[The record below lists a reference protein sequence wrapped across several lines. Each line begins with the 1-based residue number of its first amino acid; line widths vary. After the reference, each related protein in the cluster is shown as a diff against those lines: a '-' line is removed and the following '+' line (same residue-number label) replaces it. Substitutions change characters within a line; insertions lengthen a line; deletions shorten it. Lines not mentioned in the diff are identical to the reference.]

1 MNREDN
7 ICARQWLAGHPL
19 AGTASPSNWLR
30 YRVTPLPH
38 GLPAGGCAAPPLRG
52 QRVRDAG
59 ALPSLGLARGGRA
72 HRGSSRE
79 KTEPARPLVVPLAPR
94 GPVCRRGILSGLH
107 DEGRAAVRVA
117 MGLQSSPLGHTRG
130 ASTARTIVPKQAK
143 RAGHA
148 GTRPLAYL
156 GAPPPV
162 FCAGTGE
169 QKAPPDR
176 WAPSLALWRPMSWSP
191 SAGGGVR
198 WRRGRPCGLDRAHS
212 TQGPES
218 DFSLENGAQEGK
230 ALQNV
235 LPFVLPCSESKCPL
249 LVAKSSIFDAD
260 RSAAA

>member
-1 MNREDN
+1 MRGGGGEQRSNS
-7 ICARQWLAGHPL
+7 CARQWLAGHPL

-117 MGLQSSPLGHTRG
+117 MGLQSSPLGHARGGRAQRAQSCLNRPKERATPARGPWHTWELHPRCSVPAQVSRRPLLTAGPHLWPCGAPCHGPHGGWGGRG
-130 ASTARTIVPKQAK
+130 ARDG
-143 RAGHA
+143 R
-148 GTRPLAYL
+148 
-156 GAPPPV
+156 
-162 FCAGTGE
+162 
-169 QKAPPDR
+169 
-176 WAPSLALWRPMSWSP
+176 ALWVGPGLTRLK
-191 SAGGGVR
+191 
-198 WRRGRPCGLDRAHS
+198 GRNRIFLWKI
-212 TQGPES
+212 
-218 DFSLENGAQEGK
+218 GAQKGK
-230 ALQNV
+230 AL
-235 LPFVLPCSESKCPL
+235 EKAGL
-249 LVAKSSIFDAD
+249 LFPPKKN
-260 RSAAA
+260 